1 MIDDLT
7 VAKSASFYSIARK
20 LSDKAIG
27 DLFTELRVAQP
38 AASNAIF
45 RHVREAV
52 GNARWSALSFLYDS
66 TPAFLDSTTNV
77 RERLCGYLL
86 LVEYGR
92 HVAIFG
98 SRLSLPSKFKT
109 TYLAQLPAT
118 RVESAIAKQ
127 DAIFHKM
134 RMRNMSVS
142 RFAMRSKTLEAAD
155 LANVVGPAGSRRYA
169 PQAYSVIVDG
179 VQSTATPSTGRI
191 SVRSDKVR
199 YLDLVGFAKS
209 VIDDL
214 TSNNAAVSAFIR
226 TFARPIALADA
237 LRDSRPLTLAFDT
250 TALLEAVTG
259 EDPSL
264 RVVRVGEGPV
274 QLLEVELRALISTLD
289 QPFELRGDGRLRQAF
304 IVQSNDKAASISLN
318 KDRIALRSL
327 DLAACDGIEIENTAY
342 PLGEDPDRRP
352 LRYFLDDSDAFLV
365 LFDDI
370 RLAYIGGTLFRDET
384 LVDGGAV
391 FLQHLHVSG
400 ALDHVTSEKGQ
411 FSAAHTAFDDDST
424 FGAIV
429 GQIGVNDAILVCDDL
444 GDEWAD
450 FIGVKAD
457 NGLVQ
462 VSFYHG
468 KHGAL
473 SLGASPFHVSV
484 SQAVK
489 NLGNMSFPA
498 ERMPAKLA
506 GWSTMYANNN
516 HVTQIARVVRGDA
529 QNLVNEL
536 GATRTA
542 PEVLR
547 RAIIV
552 TSSLSKQAVA
562 ETLAAAQAGQTPPAS
577 FVQLYWLLQSFFSDC
592 ADAGVAGS
600 IVCRA

>member
-1 MIDDLT
+1 VIDDLI
-7 VAKSASFYSIARK
+7 VAKAASFYTLTRK

-27 DLFTELRVAQP
+27 DLFAELRAAQP
-38 AASNAIF
+38 TAGNAIF

-52 GNARWSALSFLYDS
+52 GNTRWSALSFLYDS
-66 TPAFLDSTTNV
+66 TPAFLGPTTNV

-86 LVEYGR
+86 LVEYGGY
-92 HVAIFG
+92 VAIFG

-109 TYLAQLPAT
+109 TYLAQLPVA

-155 LANVVGPAGSRRYA
+155 LASVVGPAGSRRYA

-191 SVRSDKVR
+191 AVRSDKVR
-199 YLDLVGFAKS
+199 HLELVDFAKS

-214 TSNNAAVSAFIR
+214 RSNNAAVSAFIR

-237 LRDSRPLTLAFDT
+237 LRDSKPLTLAFDT
-250 TALLEAVTG
+250 AALFEAVSG
-259 EDPSL
+259 EDPPF
-264 RVVRVGEGPV
+264 RVVRGDEGPV
-274 QLLEVELRALISTLD
+274 QLLEVELQALIAELD
-289 QPFELRGDGRLRQAF
+289 QPFDLRGAGRLREAF
-304 IVQSNDKAASISLN
+304 VSQSDDKAASISLN
-318 KDRIALRSL
+318 KARIALRSL
-327 DLAACDGIEIENTAY
+327 DLAACNGIDIEDTSY

-352 LRYFLDDSDAFLV
+352 LRYFLDESDAFLV

-400 ALDHVTSEKGQ
+400 ALDYVTSEKGQ
-411 FSAAHTAFDDDST
+411 FSAAHTAFDAAST

-429 GQIGVNDAILVCDDL
+429 GQIADNDAILVCDDL

-450 FIGVKAD
+450 FIGVKTD

-498 ERMPAKLA
+498 ERMPGKVA
-506 GWSTMYANNN
+506 GWSAMYANNN
-516 HVTQIARVVRGDA
+516 HVTQIARIVRGDA
-529 QNLVNEL
+529 QTLVNKL

-562 ETLAAAQAGQTPPAS
+562 DTLAAAQAGDAPPAS

-600 IVCRA
+600 IICRA

>member
-1 MIDDLT
+1 MIDDLLVGKT
-7 VAKSASFYSIARK
+7 ASFYTLTRR
-20 LSDKAIG
+20 LSGKAIR
-27 DLFTELRVAQP
+27 DLFTELRAAQP
-38 AASNAIF
+38 TAGNAIF
-45 RHVREAV
+45 RHEREVV
-52 GNARWSALSFLYDS
+52 GSAQWSALSFLYDS
-66 TPAFLDSTTNV
+66 KPAFLGPTTDV

-86 LVEYGR
+86 LVEYGGN
-92 HVAIFG
+92 VAIFA
-98 SRLSLPSKFKT
+98 SRLSLPSNFKT
-109 TYLAQLPAT
+109 TYLAQIPEA

-155 LANVVGPAGSRRYA
+155 LANVVGPGGSRRYA
-169 PQAYSVIVDG
+169 PQAYTVIVDG
-179 VQSTATPSTGRI
+179 VQSAATPSTGRI
-191 SVRSDKVR
+191 AVRSDKVGH
-199 YLDLVGFAKS
+199 LELVDFAKS

-214 TSNNAAVSAFIR
+214 NGTNTAVSPFIR
-226 TFARPIALADA
+226 TFARPIALADT
-237 LRDSRPLTLAFDT
+237 LRNSDPLTLAIDT

-259 EDPSL
+259 EDPPF
-264 RVVRVGEGPV
+264 RFVKGDDNPV
-274 QLLEVELRALISTLD
+274 QLLEVELQALIATLD
-289 QPFELRGDGRLRQAF
+289 QPFELRGTGRLREAF
-304 IVQSNDKAASISLN
+304 VFQTDDRAATISLN
-318 KDRIALRSL
+318 KTRIAFRSL
-327 DLAACDGIEIENTAY
+327 DLPACDGVEIEDTSY
-342 PLGEDPDRRP
+342 PVGQDPDRRP
-352 LRYFLDDSDAFLV
+352 LRYFLDERNAFLV

-384 LVDGGAV
+384 LIDGGAS

-400 ALDHVTSEKGQ
+400 ALDAVTSEKGQ
-411 FSAAHTAFDDDST
+411 FSAAHTAFDDTST

-429 GQIGVNDAILVCDDL
+429 GQIAANDTILVCDDL

-450 FIGVKAD
+450 FIGVKTD

-473 SLGASPFHVSV
+473 SLGAAPFHVSV
-484 SQAVK
+484 SQAIK
-489 NLGNMSFPA
+489 NLGNMNFPG
-498 ERMPAKLA
+498 ERMPAKFA
-506 GWSTMYANNN
+506 GWSAMYANNN
-516 HVTQIARVVRGDA
+516 HVTQIARIVRGDA
-529 QNLVNEL
+529 QSLVNDL
-536 GATRTA
+536 SATRTA

-562 ETLAAAQAGQTPPAS
+562 DTLAAAQAGQAPPAS

-600 IVCRA
+600 VICRA

>member
-1 MIDDLT
+1 
-7 VAKSASFYSIARK
+7 
-20 LSDKAIG
+20 
-27 DLFTELRVAQP
+27 LRAAQP
-38 AASNAIF
+38 TAGNAIF
-45 RHVREAV
+45 RHERETV

-66 TPAFLDSTTNV
+66 KPAFLDPTTDV

-86 LVEYGR
+86 LVEYGGY
-92 HVAIFG
+92 VAIFA

-109 TYLAQLPAT
+109 TYLAQIAVAQ
-118 RVESAIAKQ
+118 VESAIAKQ
-127 DAIFHKM
+127 DAVFHKM

-142 RFAMRSKTLEAAD
+142 RFAMRSKTLEAPN

-169 PQAYSVIVDG
+169 PQTYSVVADG

-191 SVRSDKVR
+191 AMRSDKVGH
-199 YLDLVGFAKS
+199 LELVDFAKS

-214 TSNNAAVSAFIR
+214 KSNNAAVSPFIR

-237 LRDSRPLTLAFDT
+237 LRDSDPRTLAIAT
-250 TALLEAVTG
+250 AALLEAATG
-259 EDPSL
+259 EGPPF
-264 RVVRVGEGPV
+264 RVVRGDENPV
-274 QLLEVELRALISTLD
+274 QLAEVEFQALVTALD
-289 QPFELRGDGRLRQAF
+289 QPFELRDNGRLREAF
-304 IVQSNDKAASISLN
+304 VLQTDDKAASISLN
-318 KDRIALRSL
+318 KARIALRSL
-327 DLAACDGIEIENTAY
+327 DLAACEGVEIEDASY

-352 LRYFLDDSDAFLV
+352 LRYFLDESDAFLV
-365 LFDDI
+365 LFDDV

-384 LVDGGAV
+384 LIDGGAA

-400 ALDHVTSEKGQ
+400 ALDAVTSEKGQ
-411 FSAAHTAFDDDST
+411 FSAAHTAFDNVST

-429 GQIGVNDAILVCDDL
+429 GQIAANDTILVCDDL

-450 FIGVKAD
+450 FIGVKSD
-457 NGLVQ
+457 NEVIQ

-473 SLGASPFHVSV
+473 SSGAGPFHVSV
-484 SQAVK
+484 SQAIK

-498 ERMPAKLA
+498 ERMPVKVA
-506 GWSTMYANNN
+506 GWSAMYANNN
-516 HVTQIARVVRGDA
+516 HVTQIARIVRGNA
-529 QNLVNEL
+529 QTLVNDL

-562 ETLAAAQAGQTPPAS
+562 DTLAAAQAGHAPPAS

-592 ADAGVAGS
+592 ADAGVVGS
-600 IVCRA
+600 VVCRA